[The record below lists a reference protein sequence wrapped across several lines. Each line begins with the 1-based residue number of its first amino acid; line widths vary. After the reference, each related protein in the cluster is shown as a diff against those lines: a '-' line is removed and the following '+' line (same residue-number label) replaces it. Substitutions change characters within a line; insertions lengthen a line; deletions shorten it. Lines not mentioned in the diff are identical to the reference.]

1 MENLNNVIKKL
12 STALSIVITFILF
25 STFLSCS
32 SGKYVIK
39 SEPSDVNVYLN
50 DKLVGKT
57 PLNIPTKDLPEEANL
72 QFNFVK
78 ENYGELK
85 TIVPGPRVATLGED
99 IVVRIPKQENTTE
112 LINRRMAEILHA
124 HDLAIH
130 NHISESLESIERLIS
145 EDPKLVSAQLLKAT
159 VMFLGKNYSGAEDQY
174 EKVLEMDPSNKEA
187 TQMIRYLRERR

>member
-1 MENLNNVIKKL
+1 MFMKYEKK
-12 STALSIVITFILF
+12 VITRSVITPIIIGVI
-25 STFLSCS
+25 STFFSCS
-32 SGKYVIK
+32 GGKYVIK

-57 PLNIPTKDLPEEANL
+57 PLNIPMKDLPEEGNL

-78 ENYGELK
+78 ENYGEIK
-85 TIVPGPRVATLGED
+85 TIVPGPRIATLGED

-130 NHISESLESIERLIS
+130 NHISESLESIDRIIS

-174 EKVLEMDPSNKEA
+174 EKVLEMDPSSKEA